1 MTKLIT
7 GGVELAS
14 KYTLNFKYVKGIK
27 NTLADT
33 MSRLVTLDPD
43 ITLIKEPEGYQFG
56 KQIRSN
62 DNVTDAEVKLVSLA
76 PVASASKSGNP
87 MDPIPDKDTLHWG
100 ISPEEIIQRQ
110 KADKF
115 CQNIRNRIVKAGSS
129 VVHPYY
135 MEEELLMHY
144 VEDNKQRFEVI
155 VIPRDLSKVVL
166 KLAHDDLGHNGS
178 ARTYMIVRRNYYW
191 KGLRPDVV
199 HYVKRCTV
207 CRKYNSA
214 SPKYNKGTFQA
225 PGAPLD
231 FISMDLIGEF
241 HPPSTHGNEYALT
254 VVCMLSGWTWC
265 IPIPD
270 KTAPVVI
277 QASTLNMYT
286 MFSDPHTKYYPTMVQ
301 SLVTNYL
308 RLWPKNWGVEHKI
321 YSPPYRPQSNGRI
334 EGFHALLKTCLA
346 KHVSPSV
353 EWDEVC
359 TLATAAYNFL
369 PNKHSRESPFFI
381 MFGHDPRLPLAE
393 LFQHKLRYLGTD
405 ETVLSLQAVRNM
417 YLIIAE
423 NLRKARERSATPY
436 PKKSTPIQP
445 NQLVTLK
452 VHIRKTLDPRYEGTY
467 RVIRIKGNQVELAHN
482 GTVTP
487 TKWAH
492 ISHLKPLLRA
502 DEIIEH
508 LPKESAFVHK
518 TKLALNPDK
527 IPDLDWKR
535 ATELNTPT
543 S

>member
-1 MTKLIT
+1 
-7 GGVELAS
+7 
-14 KYTLNFKYVKGIK
+14 
-27 NTLADT
+27 

-43 ITLIKEPEGYQFG
+43 IKLVKEPEGYQFG
-56 KQIRSN
+56 KQIGLN
-62 DNVTDAEVKLVSLA
+62 DDVAETEVRLVSLA
-76 PVASASKSGNP
+76 PVTPVSKSGRP
-87 MDPIPDKDTLHWG
+87 VDPIPDKDILQWG

-115 CQNIRNRIVKAGSS
+115 CQNIRDRITKTGSHI
-129 VVHPYY
+129 VHPYY
-135 MEEELLMHY
+135 LEEELLMRY

-155 VIPRDLSKVVL
+155 VIPRDLSKAVL

-199 HYVKRCTV
+199 HYVKRCTI

-225 PGAPLD
+225 PGAPMD

-241 HPPSTHGNEYALT
+241 HPPSTRGNKYALT
-254 VVCMLSGWTWC
+254 VICMLSGWTWC

-277 QASTLNMYT
+277 QAYLKHVHHVFGPSRKILSDNGTE
-286 MFSDPHTKYYPTMVQ
+286 FSNKLFENVAKE
-301 SLVTNYL
+301 L
-308 RLWPKNWGVEHKI
+308 GVEHKI

-334 EGFHALLKTCLA
+334 EGFHAFLKTCLA
-346 KHVSPSV
+346 KHVSPNV

-359 TLATAAYNFL
+359 SLATAAYNFL
-369 PNKHSRESPFFI
+369 PNEHSRESPFFI
-381 MFGHDPRLPLAE
+381 MFGRDPRLPLTE

-405 ETVLSLQAVRNM
+405 ETILSLQALRNM

-423 NLRKARERSATPY
+423 NLHKAHKRSSTVC
-436 PKKSTPIQP
+436 PKHSPKIQQ

-467 RVIRIKGNQVELAHN
+467 RVVSIKGNQVELA
-482 GTVTP
+482 
-487 TKWAH
+487 
-492 ISHLKPLLRA
+492 
-502 DEIIEH
+502 
-508 LPKESAFVHK
+508 
-518 TKLALNPDK
+518 
-527 IPDLDWKR
+527 
-535 ATELNTPT
+535 
-543 S
+543 